1 MNAGNDE
8 ESSLKDNP
16 KNVEKCS
23 ITVSNKGLLYDCYIS
38 FHGHAH
44 YIQLYNVGSLNADMV
59 IFWRLVIL

>member
-8 ESSLKDNP
+8 ESTLKDNS

-23 ITVSNKGLLYDCYIS
+23 ITVSNKELLYDCYIS
-38 FHGHAH
+38 FYGHAD

-59 IFWRLVIL
+59 IVWRLVIL